1 MEEQDVHF
9 RHILLYYFRKG
20 KNASQAHKKL
30 CAVYGNE
37 ALKERQC
44 RNWFVRFRSGDFSL
58 KNAQRS
64 GRPIEVDE
72 THIKAI
78 IDSDRHST
86 TRDIAEKLN
95 VSHTCIEK
103 KLKMLGYVKKLDLW
117 LPHQLKEIHLTQRIS
132 ICDSLLKRNEID
144 PFLKNL
150 ITGDEKW
157 IVYNNVNRKRSWVM
171 QDEPAQTT
179 SKAEIHQKK
188 IMLSVWWDYKGIL
201 YFELMPQN
209 QTINSNV
216 YVQQLAKLNDAI
228 QEKRPVLSNR
238 KGVVFHHDN
247 AKPHTS
253 LVTRQKLLELGWDV
267 LSHPPYSPDL
277 APSDYHLFRS
287 MQNSLNG
294 KIFNNADDVRSH
306 LIQFFDSKDQ
316 KFYER
321 GIFTLPERWQKVID
335 KNGQYLIE

>member
-1 MEEQDVHF
+1 M
-9 RHILLYYFRKG
+9 
-20 KNASQAHKKL
+20 
-30 CAVYGNE
+30 
-37 ALKERQC
+37 
-44 RNWFVRFRSGDFSL
+44 
-58 KNAQRS
+58 
-64 GRPIEVDE
+64 
-72 THIKAI
+72 
-78 IDSDRHST
+78 HS
-86 TRDIAEKLN
+86 R
-95 VSHTCIEK
+95 
-103 KLKMLGYVKKLDLW
+103 KLKQLGYVKKLDLW
-117 LPHQLKEIHLTQRIS
+117 VPHQLKEIHLTQRIS

-144 PFLKNL
+144 PFLKRL

-179 SKAEIHQKK
+179 PKAEIHQKK

-201 YFELMPQN
+201 HFELLPRN

-216 YVQQLAKLNDAI
+216 YVQQLAKLSVAV
-228 QEKRPVLSNR
+228 QEKRPELANR
-238 KGVVFHHDN
+238 KGVVFQHDN

-287 MQNSLNG
+287 MQNLNG
-294 KIFNNADDVRSH
+294 KIFNDADDVKSH
-306 LIQFFDSKDQ
+306 LIQFFAGKNQ
-316 KFYER
+316 KFYEH
-321 GIFTLPERWQKVID
+321 GIMTLPERWQKVIH

>member
-30 CAVYGNE
+30 FAVYGNK

-44 RNWFVRFRSGDFSL
+44 QNWFAKFRSYDFSL
-58 KNAQRS
+58 KNLQRS
-64 GRPIEVDE
+64 GRPVEVDE

-86 TRDIAEKLN
+86 TREIAKKLN
-95 VSHTCIEK
+95 VSHTCIQK
-103 KLKMLGYVKKLDLW
+103 KLKQLGYVKKLNLW
-117 LPHQLKEIHLTQRIS
+117 IPHQLKEIHSQRIS
-132 ICDSLLKRNEID
+132 FCNLLLKRNETD
-144 PFLKNL
+144 PFLKRL
-150 ITGDEKW
+150 ITGDEKC
-157 IVYNNVNRKRSWVM
+157 IVYRKRSWVM

-179 SKAEIHQKK
+179 PKDEIHQKK

-201 YFELMPQN
+201 HFELLPKN
-209 QTINSNV
+209 QRINSTV
-216 YVQQLAKLNDAI
+216 YVQQLAKLSDAI
-228 QEKRPVLSNR
+228 QKKRPELANS
-238 KGVVFHHDN
+238 KDVVFQHDN

-253 LVTRQKLLELGWDV
+253 LVTCQKLSELGWDV

-287 MQNSLNG
+287 MQNSLNS
-294 KIFNNADDVRSH
+294 KIFNDTDDVKSH
-306 LIQFFDSKDQ
+306 LIQFFAGKNQ
-316 KFYER
+316 KFYEH
-321 GIFTLPERWQKVID
+321 GIMTLPERWQKVID

>member
-1 MEEQDVHF
+1 MEEQDAHF

-44 RNWFVRFRSGDFSL
+44 QNWFAKFRSGDFSL

-64 GRPIEVDE
+64 GRPVEVDE

-86 TRDIAEKLN
+86 TREIAEKLN

-103 KLKMLGYVKKLDLW
+103 KLKQLGYVKKLDLW
-117 LPHQLKEIHLTQRIS
+117 IPHQLKEIHLTQRIS
-132 ICDSLLKRNEID
+132 ICDSLLKRNEIH
-144 PFLKNL
+144 PFLKRL

-179 SKAEIHQKK
+179 PKAEIHQKK

-201 YFELMPQN
+201 HFELLPRN

-216 YVQQLAKLNDAI
+216 YVQQLAKLSDAVK
-228 QEKRPVLSNR
+228 EKRPELANR
-238 KGVVFHHDN
+238 KGVVFQHDN

-294 KIFNNADDVRSH
+294 KIFNDADDVKSH
-306 LIQFFDSKDQ
+306 LIQFFSGKNR
-316 KFYER
+316 KFYEH
-321 GIFTLPERWQKVID
+321 GIMTLPERWQKVID